1 MDNIATTIHK
11 IFASHLMV
19 LCAHKIQATQ
29 EIKDNTVGQ
38 MMVMYV
44 DKVICLCAQ
53 LWMEIHVQLI
63 MEHSVSHRIIQ
74 HALLML
80 EIYVTL
86 HTLLLAAI

>member
-1 MDNIATTIHK
+1 MSIVYCAVIRRNVTILCEFTTIHK

-53 LWMEIHVQLI
+53 L
-63 MEHSVSHRIIQ
+63 
-74 HALLML
+74 
-80 EIYVTL
+80 
-86 HTLLLAAI
+86 